1 MRAHTR
7 RITSLVLAVVCAC
20 AASLPLAGPLPAA
33 HAQLFGISEQEE
45 IRIGREVESQLA
57 SKPGFVHDPGG
68 NARVTKIGLQLAH
81 VSERQHLP
89 WTYHILNDSQVN
101 ALAAP
106 GGFIFVTSGLLRFV
120 KSDDEL
126 AFVLGH
132 ETTHVAHRHAVDLA
146 QKDMQLQLGAILISQ
161 LLFGGN
167 LTASQL
173 AQLGRALIDAK
184 YSREKEAEADHYGVI
199 FAQKAGFDPMASL
212 AFMERLG
219 KSETGSSGLPWL
231 ASHPDTPSRIA
242 ALREELR
249 QMGYQV
255 SSPASSTSSLTPGS
269 SAPQQAPAAPPP
281 AAPPPAASP
290 PAATPPPAS
299 SPFPI
304 GPFSK

>member
-1 MRAHTR
+1 MSVQTR

-20 AASLPLAGPLPAA
+20 AVSFPLAGPLPAA
-33 HAQLFGISEQEE
+33 HAQLFGISEEEE

-57 SKPGFVHDPGG
+57 RKPGFVHDAAES
-68 NARVTKIGLQLAH
+68 ARVTKIALHLAH
-81 VSERQHLP
+81 VSERPNLP

-146 QKDMQLQLGAILISQ
+146 QKDMELQLGALLISQ

-167 LTASQL
+167 MTASQL
-173 AQLGRALIDAK
+173 AQLGRALINAK
-184 YSREKEAEADHYGVI
+184 YSREKEAEADHFGVI
-199 FAQKAGFDPMASL
+199 FAKKAGFDPTASV
-212 AFMERLG
+212 AFMERLA
-219 KSETGSSGLPWL
+219 KTETGGSGLPWL
-231 ASHPDTPSRIA
+231 ASHPDTPSRVA

-255 SSPASSTSSLTPGS
+255 SGPASSTSLSPGS
-269 SAPQQAPAAPPP
+269 PTPPSPAEPPP
-281 AAPPPAASP
+281 AAPPPAAAP
-290 PAATPPPAS
+290 PAASPPSA

-304 GPFSK
+304 GPHPK